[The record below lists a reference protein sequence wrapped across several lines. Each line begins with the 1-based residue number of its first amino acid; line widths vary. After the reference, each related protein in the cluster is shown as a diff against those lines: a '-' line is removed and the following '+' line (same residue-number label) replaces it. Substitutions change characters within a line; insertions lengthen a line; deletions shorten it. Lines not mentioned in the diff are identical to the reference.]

1 MAAENGTQEQTFRA
15 APPAA
20 GHQQIRIEEQRQPGR
35 RTRSGGGGGSRRGRG
50 GEARGLEV
58 DAVALGEGRGRE
70 VDAVAPGRRTP
81 GGEAAA
87 LSSRGHAAGDRV
99 RLRGDWR
106 LLLLLLGW
114 GMALG

>member
-1 MAAENGTQEQTFRA
+1 VG
-15 APPAA
+15 
-20 GHQQIRIEEQRQPGR
+20 
-35 RTRSGGGGGSRRGRG
+35 
-50 GEARGLEV
+50 ARGLEV
-58 DAVALGEGRGRE
+58 DAVGARGGEGRGGEGRE
-70 VDAVAPGRRTP
+70 ADAVAPGRRTP